1 MIELDFEKTLSG
13 ASGDLLLKVNQQITK
28 GEFVTLY
35 GKSGAGKTSLLR
47 ILAGLMQP
55 DKGLIKVN
63 GSTWLN
69 SANGVNLKPQKR
81 KVGFVFQDYALFP
94 NMTVNENLL
103 FAAGN
108 GKDKGLIRDLI
119 DIVEMG
125 ELQHRK
131 PVTLSG
137 GQKQRVALARA
148 LVQRPEI
155 LMLDEPLSA
164 LDHEMRLKLQHYIL
178 QVHREYHLTTILI
191 SHDVSE
197 ILKTSDTMLVLD
209 HGKIIQKGIPAEVFS
224 HKEVS
229 GKFQFVGEIIK
240 VEKQDVIYILSILIG
255 HELVKV
261 VADEQEVTK
270 YAIGERVIVAS
281 KAFNPIIK
289 KLYQ

>member
-1 MIELDFEKTLSG
+1 MIELDFEKTLNG
-13 ASGDLLLKVNQQITK
+13 ASGELLLKVNQQITP
-28 GEFVTLY
+28 GRFVTLY

-69 SANGVNLKPQKR
+69 SANEFNLKPQKR

-103 FAAGN
+103 FASDK
-108 GKDKGLIRDLI
+108 GKDKALIRDLI
-119 DIVEMG
+119 DIVELG

-131 PVTLSG
+131 PGILSG

-148 LVQRPEI
+148 LVQQPEI

-164 LDHEMRLKLQHYIL
+164 LDHEMRLKLQQYIL
-178 QVHREYHLTTILI
+178 QVHREYNLTTILI

-209 HGKIIQKGIPAEVFS
+209 HGKIIQKGAPAEVFS

-240 VEKQDVIYILSILIG
+240 MEKQDVIYILSILIG
-255 HELVKV
+255 NELVKV
-261 VADEQEVTK
+261 VADEREVKK

-289 KLYQ
+289 KLQR